1 MNFYEA
7 VSPLDYRY
15 YGGDKKLFEKLR
27 AFVSEEAFM
36 KYELKVE
43 VALVKVMSRYPSIK
57 KPICLPE
64 VAREVEE
71 ASHYVTY
78 EEVYLEEKKTHHN
91 IRALVNCLKRRVS
104 VKAKP
109 FVHLFA
115 TSSDIMDTATA
126 LRLKDLS
133 REIILPDL
141 IKLEE
146 LLIKIA
152 REGADVVQIGRT
164 HGQHAEPITFGFAM
178 AEYVNR
184 LGNRIKSIKEASEN
198 LRGKLSGAV
207 GAYNALSLVNDNF
220 SPEIFEKMILKDLG
234 LKPSL
239 HSTQIVEPEY
249 LGDLVYSVISCFSVL
264 ANLSDDIRHLE
275 RTEIGEIVEEKG
287 WERIGSSTMPHKVN
301 PWNFEHI
308 KSMWKAFMPRII
320 TVLMDQISEHQR
332 DLTNS
337 ASSRFLMEIFTA
349 FIHCVERLN
358 AALGKIEINRERM
371 GKNLNFSKEFIVAE
385 PLYILLSINGHPD
398 GYGCVRKLLAKSRKE
413 KKSLRELIGEDEEV
427 KLFLAKINERQR
439 KVLNNPEE
447 YIGISREKTENICEF
462 WESSLE
468 NIKSHKIVL

>member
-15 YGGDKKLFEKLR
+15 YGGDKELFEKLR
-27 AFVSEEAFM
+27 VFVSEEAFI

-43 VALVKVMSRYPSIK
+43 VASIKVMTKYPSLE
-57 KPICLPE
+57 KPICSPE
-64 VAREVEE
+64 VAKEVEE
-71 ASHYVTY
+71 ASHYVTC

-91 IRALVNCLKRRVS
+91 IRALVNCLKRRVG

-109 FVHLFA
+109 FIHLFA

-133 REIILPDL
+133 KEVILPGL
-141 IKLEE
+141 VKLEK
-146 LLIKIA
+146 LLIEIA
-152 REGADVVQIGRT
+152 REGADVIQIGRT

-184 LGNRIKSIKEASEN
+184 LGNRIKSIKETSEN

-207 GAYNALSLVNDNF
+207 GAYNALSLLIDDNF
-220 SPEIFEKMILKDLG
+220 SPEVFEKMVLKDLG

-320 TVLMDQISEHQR
+320 TVFMDQISEHQR

-349 FIHCVERLN
+349 FIHSVERLN
-358 AALGKIEINRERM
+358 TALGKIEIDRERM
-371 GKNLNFSKEFIVAE
+371 RKNLNFNKELIVAE

-413 KKSLRELIGEDEEV
+413 KRSLRELIGEDKEV

-447 YIGISREKTENICEF
+447 YIGISREKTESVCEF
-462 WESSLE
+462 WESYIE
-468 NIKSHKIVL
+468 NL